1 MNNTKSLTTITAIL
15 VAAALAVGSFATT
28 TTAFAYQK
36 KGGGQ
41 ENNKDGIHSKS
52 IPVAKVLM
60 IHSVAI
66 VLMHK

>member
-1 MNNTKSLTTITAIL
+1 MNNTKSLTAITAIL
-15 VAAALAVGSFATT
+15 VAAALVVESFAT

-41 ENNKDGIHSKS
+41 ENSKDGIHSKS